1 MSVFT
6 RQKQNACL
14 FEHIYFV
21 FVLMNAA
28 LLFAFEAK
36 RNRRLT
42 SFSRKLWSRLP
53 SCKIKPGRKRRRIK
67 NKILI
72 VKTRM
77 MIKNANKTVNCYFTL
92 NQSAI
97 SSRNNS

>member
-28 LLFAFEAK
+28 LTFAFDWKE
-36 RNRRLT
+36 
-42 SFSRKLWSRLP
+42 
-53 SCKIKPGRKRRRIK
+53 IED
-67 NKILI
+67 
-72 VKTRM
+72 
-77 MIKNANKTVNCYFTL
+77 
-92 NQSAI
+92 
-97 SSRNNS
+97 